1 MCFAGVKCLVLAN
14 NTGRIDFI
22 VWWFSS
28 FKSGPFTATT
38 TKRSCQMFTWV
49 NAGEIERAMVP
60 YKASIDVIGRPSTLR
75 SGHKGF
81 GII

>member
-1 MCFAGVKCLVLAN
+1 
-14 NTGRIDFI
+14 
-22 VWWFSS
+22 
-28 FKSGPFTATT
+28 
-38 TKRSCQMFTWV
+38 MFTWV